1 MVRKDQSLYFRSKI
15 KKPKIVGRHMWTVP
29 SLTTHWT
36 KGNGLCSALLKVLI
50 SSHFHVILYRE
61 YPDLELDTG
70 GLSLPPLVNTGE
82 VTQSL
87 KMSWNVI
94 KMSWKCQENVMKRSW
109 KYHENFRSRDKYWPM
124 RGQYSGHITS
134 IDQSEASIDQS
145 EGSIDQSEASFHLFA
160 SPGGL

>member
-1 MVRKDQSLYFRSKI
+1 MSQNYHETQSPFTVAHYFLLYVVKFCYTFDVS
-15 KKPKIVGRHMWTVP
+15 PFH
-29 SLTTHWT
+29 S
-36 KGNGLCSALLKVLI
+36 SKVLK
-50 SSHFHVILYRE
+50 SSHFHFLLHRE